1 MGSDLSLQP
10 QQPMGLDEQMRWA
23 QAVSKAGILPD
34 AYRGRPADVLV
45 AVGFGQSMGLS
56 PAESL
61 YRINVVKGKPTMSAE
76 LIGAQ
81 VRKAGHK
88 LRISKD
94 EKRQSV
100 TATIVRRDDPDYP
113 ISVTRD
119 KAWADAMNLTGKG
132 NYQSQLMTMLT
143 WRAITAVAREACPE
157 ALFGVVYSPDEMHDF
172 DNSVTVEDV
181 RERGQEE
188 PGQAEDKASGEVP
201 VQDGEVMAT
210 AGQADAINRLV
221 YNAGVDSPEKA
232 RVVFRVLAGRDIDSA
247 RYLSQIDAE
256 NLLSAPD
263 LVASRTKEALREYAK
278 TSSDA
283 ASSGDQD
290 NDNQNNE
297 KEPTK

>member
-1 MGSDLSLQP
+1 MNSELSLQT
-10 QQPMGLDEQMRWA
+10 QQMGLNEQMQWA

-181 RERGQEE
+181 REGEQSE
-188 PGQAEDKASGEVP
+188 PVQTEAEASEDVP
-201 VQDGEVMAT
+201 VQDGELMAY
-210 AGQADAINRLV
+210 AKQVDAINQLV
-221 YNAGVDSPEKA
+221 FNAGVDSPEKA
-232 RVVFRVLAGRDIDSA
+232 RVAFKALTGRDIDSA
-247 RYLSQIDAE
+247 RHLSQIDAE
-256 NLLSAPD
+256 NLLSAPE
-263 LVASRTKEALREYAK
+263 LVASRTKEALNEYAK
-278 TSSDA
+278 TITGE
-283 ASSGDQD
+283 ASSIKQT
-290 NDNQNNE
+290 NE
-297 KEPTK
+297 KESEN

>member
-1 MGSDLSLQP
+1 MSSELTVQQTQALGLS
-10 QQPMGLDEQMRWA
+10 EQMQWA

-119 KAWADAMNLTGKG
+119 KAWAEAMNLTGKG

-143 WRAITAVAREACPE
+143 WRAITAAAREACPE

-172 DNSVTVEDV
+172 DNSVTVEEV
-181 RERGQEE
+181 SEREPNTSVQTETE
-188 PGQAEDKASGEVP
+188 PSETVP
-201 VQDGEVMAT
+201 VQDGEIMASAKQVDT
-210 AGQADAINRLV
+210 INQIV
-221 YNAGVDSPEKA
+221 FNAGVDSPEKA
-232 RVVFRVLAGRDIDSA
+232 RVVFKALTGRDIDSA
-247 RYLSQIDAE
+247 RHLSQIDAE
-256 NLLSAPD
+256 NLLSAPE
-263 LVASRTKEALREYAK
+263 LVTSRSKEALKEYAQ
-278 TSSDA
+278 TLTE
-283 ASSGDQD
+283 ASST
-290 NDNQNNE
+290 NQNRE
-297 KEPTK
+297 KESEN